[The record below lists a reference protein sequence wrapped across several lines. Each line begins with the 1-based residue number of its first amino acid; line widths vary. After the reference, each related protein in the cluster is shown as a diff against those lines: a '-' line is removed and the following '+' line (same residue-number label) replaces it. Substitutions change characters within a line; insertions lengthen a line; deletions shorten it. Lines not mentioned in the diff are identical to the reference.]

1 MWTKEQQ
8 EVIDLREKN
17 ILVSAAA
24 GSGKTAVLIERLFQL
39 IFKDRVSVETILMI
53 TFTNK
58 AAKEMAERLEK
69 KLEEATLLYPED
81 IFLREQLEL
90 LENAQISTMH
100 SFCKN
105 AIQENFNILDIDIAF
120 KVLEENEGAQIKD
133 ESMDL
138 LLEKYY
144 EKKEPLFIR
153 LLETYSSLENDNGLR
168 ETIKALFHFSQ
179 GAPYPSIWL
188 DAGEESLNCIEDEF
202 LNNPLGI
209 TLKEILERE
218 LSLVEALIRKG
229 SKIAA
234 LGATEYLETTEKDF
248 EIMVELKNTLLR
260 KGISL
265 FMENTHASFSKLPS
279 VKKENQNEEHDL
291 FKKIRDD
298 YKKKVKEMA
307 FDFKAHL
314 ALLGSVK
321 AKTHYLIQMVKDFDE
336 IYKGLKKEKE
346 AVDFNDLEHL
356 MVNLLENEEIKKS
369 YQNYFTH
376 VFVDEFQ
383 DSNLVQESIVKRVA
397 KENNLFFVGDIKQSI
412 YRFRL
417 ADASIFLRTLN
428 NYRID
433 SLSETIFLNKNFRC
447 SKNIVDGVNCV
458 FDELMNG
465 ENSSI
470 EYKKDGRLVFGSG
483 VNREE
488 PIEVFVVDR
497 DEGLLTE
504 ETSQDKVYREAM
516 ICAEKIKTL
525 VNQGVELHDV
535 NKDGVRKI
543 KYEDIAILMFSTK
556 VTLPIYMEVFKK
568 MGIPLFGEIDT
579 GFFESESVQLF
590 LDLLKVINNYKEDL
604 SLINILKSPVFQFT
618 LEELGKIRS
627 QNQQHK
633 SFHEA
638 FSAYSL
644 EDSIQVKKDYFLT
657 ILNEFKKD
665 VTEHSLVGLL
675 THILTK
681 TNFYYLLFSKNNGN
695 QEAANI
701 RELLYMAGEY
711 EVDHNDHLRGFLAYF
726 EYLKK
731 EEINIGE
738 ASILSDNADVVK
750 ILTLHKSKGL
760 EFPVVFLCGLGNEF
774 RHPKKSLINF
784 HPYLGIGPVYASKGK
799 KIKTLANYIIE
810 KTNEREKIEDQLNLL
825 YVGMTRGKHLLY
837 LVGSVKDLAKKKKE
851 WLLGTTETL
860 IKPKCFYD
868 FLLPYLYGND
878 SIRSRYKIM
887 ETNMET
893 YHSELEKKSVNLVI
907 KKTDGLLTKDDF
919 FVMKTPVPRKISVTE
934 MKKTTVADAMTKDFL
949 KGDLKIR
956 PEFIEG
962 KKMSAVE
969 KGILFHL
976 AMEHLDFKKVVNE
989 TDVYDYINGLVNN
1002 KIILPREK
1010 EAIDIE
1016 GIIAFIKSPLG
1027 KRVRESS
1034 LIEQEKP
1041 FNYCL
1046 SPNRFLEGYEGV
1058 DDTLLQGVIDLFFKE
1073 RDGYVLV
1080 DYKTD
1085 YVREDTLANDIDEY
1099 RKQVLLYKEAL
1110 TEIKKANVKEVYLYF
1125 STLRKSVKVEE

>member
-8 EVIDLREKN
+8 EVIDLRKKN

-39 IFKDRVSVETILMI
+39 IIKDRVSVETILMI

-69 KLEEATLLYPED
+69 KLEEATLLYPDD

-90 LENAQISTMH
+90 LENAQISTIH

-105 AIQENFNILDIDIAF
+105 AIQENFNVLDIDIAF
-120 KVLEENEGAQIKD
+120 KVLEENEGAQLKN
-133 ESMDL
+133 ESMEL

-153 LLETYSSLENDNGLR
+153 LLETYSRLENDNGLR
-168 ETIKALFHFSQ
+168 KTIKALFHFSQ
-179 GAPYPSIWL
+179 GAPYPSQWL
-188 DAGEESLNCIEDEF
+188 DEGEANLDRDEIRF
-202 LNNPLGI
+202 LSNPLGI
-209 TLKEILERE
+209 ALKEILKRE
-218 LSLVEALIRKG
+218 ISLVEALIKKAY
-229 SKIAA
+229 KIAGV
-234 LGATEYLETTEKDF
+234 GANEYLDTAEKDL
-248 EIMVELKNTLLR
+248 EILEILKNTLLS

-265 FMENTHASFSKLPS
+265 FMENTYVTFPKLPS
-279 VKKENQNEEHDL
+279 VKKENQNDEHDL
-291 FKKIRDD
+291 FKKVRDE

-314 ALLGSVK
+314 DLLGHVK
-321 AKTHYLIQMVKDFDE
+321 GETHYLVEMIKDFDE
-336 IYKGLKKEKE
+336 IYRNLKRQKE
-346 AVDFNDLEHL
+346 ALDFNDLEHL
-356 MVNLLENEEIKKS
+356 MVNLLENEDIKKS
-369 YQNYFTH
+369 YQDYFTH

-383 DSNLVQESIVKRVA
+383 DSNLVQESIVKNVA

-417 ADASIFLRTLN
+417 ADASIFLKTLN
-428 NYRID
+428 AYRMD

-447 SKNIVDGVNCV
+447 SKNIVKGVNCV

-470 EYKKDGRLVFGSG
+470 EYKKDGRLVFGAG
-483 VNREE
+483 IDRQE
-488 PIEVFVVDR
+488 PIEAFIVNR

-504 ETSQDKVYREAM
+504 ETSQDKVYCEAM
-516 ICAEKIKTL
+516 ICAEKIKGL
-525 VNQGVELHDV
+525 IDNGAELQDG
-535 NKDGVRKI
+535 NKNEVRKI

-590 LDLLKVINNYKEDL
+590 LDILAVVNNYKEDIP
-604 SLINILKSPVFQFT
+604 LINVLKSPVFKFT

-627 QNQQHK
+627 QNQEFK

-638 FSAYSL
+638 FLAYDKD
-644 EDSIQVKKDYFLT
+644 DSIKVKKEYFLRM
-657 ILNEFKKD
+657 LNEFKKD

-681 TNFYYLLFSKNNGN
+681 TNFYYLLFSQNNGN
-695 QEAANI
+695 QESANI
-701 RELLYMAGEY
+701 RELLYMAGDY
-711 EVDHNDHLRGFLAYF
+711 EGDHNDHLKGFLSYF
-726 EYLKK
+726 EYFKK
-731 EEINIGE
+731 EKINIGE
-738 ASILSDNADVVK
+738 ASVLSDNANVVK

-784 HPYLGIGPVYASKGK
+784 HPYLGIGPVYVNKGK

-810 KTNEREKIEDQLNLL
+810 KTNEKEKIEDQLNLL

-837 LVGSVKDLAKKKKE
+837 LVGSIKDLEKKKKG
-851 WLLGTTETL
+851 WLLGTDETL
-860 IKPKCFYD
+860 VKPKCFYD
-868 FLLPYLYGND
+868 FLLPYLYGNET
-878 SIRSRYKIM
+878 IRNNYKIIEEDM
-887 ETNMET
+887 ELF
-893 YHSELEKKSVNLVI
+893 HSDLEKKPVELVI
-907 KKTDGLLTKDDF
+907 KKSEGQVTKEDF
-919 FVMKTPVPRKISVTE
+919 FVMETPVPRKISVTE
-934 MKKTTVADAMTKDFL
+934 MKKTTVSDAMTKDFL
-949 KGDLKIR
+949 KGDLKVR

-976 AMEHLDFKKVVNE
+976 AMEHLDFKKIV
-989 TDVYDYINGLVNN
+989 TDKDVYDYINELVNK

-1010 EAIDIE
+1010 EAIDME
-1016 GIIAFIKSPLG
+1016 GIIAFINSPLG

-1046 SPNRFLEGYEGV
+1046 SPSRFLEGYEGQ
-1058 DDTLLQGVIDLFFKE
+1058 DETLLQGVIDLFFKE
-1073 RDGYVLV
+1073 NDGYVLV
-1080 DYKTD
+1080 DFKTD
-1085 YVREDTLANDIDEY
+1085 YVREDTLENEIDEY

-1110 TEIKKANVKEVYLYF
+1110 TEIKKAKVKEVYLYF
-1125 STLRKSVKVEE
+1125 STLKKSVKVEG

>member
-90 LENAQISTMH
+90 LENAHISTIH

-144 EKKEPLFIR
+144 EKKEPFFIR
-153 LLETYSSLENDNGLR
+153 LLETYSRLENDNGLR
-168 ETIKALFHFSQ
+168 ETIKALFYFSQ
-179 GAPYPSIWL
+179 GVPYPSIWL

-209 TLKEILERE
+209 TLKQILERE

-229 SKIAA
+229 SKIAV
-234 LGATEYLETTEKDF
+234 LGATEYLETIQKDF

-265 FMENTHASFSKLPS
+265 FMENTHVSFPKLPS

-321 AKTHYLIQMVKDFDE
+321 AETHYLIQMVKDFDE
-336 IYKGLKKEKE
+336 IYRGLKKEKE

-356 MVNLLENEEIKKS
+356 MVNLLENEEIKKN

-383 DSNLVQESIVKRVA
+383 DSNLAQESIVKRVA

-428 NYRID
+428 NYKID

-470 EYKKDGRLVFGSG
+470 KYKKDGRFVFGSG

-604 SLINILKSPVFQFT
+604 SLINVLKSPVFQFT
-618 LEELGKIRS
+618 LDELGKIRS
-627 QNQQHK
+627 QNQQYK

-675 THILTK
+675 THILTN

-774 RHPKKSLINF
+774 RHPEKSLINF
-784 HPYLGIGPVYASKGK
+784 HLYLGIGPVYVSKGK
-799 KIKTLANYIIE
+799 KIKTLANYIIK

-851 WLLGTTETL
+851 WLLGITETL

-868 FLLPYLYGND
+868 FLLPYLYGSD
-878 SIRSRYKIM
+878 SIRSHYKIM

-893 YHSELEKKSVNLVI
+893 YQFELKKKSVNLVI
-907 KKTDGLLTKDDF
+907 RKTDGLLTKDDF
-919 FVMKTPVPRKISVTE
+919 FVMKRSVPRKISVTE
-934 MKKTTVADAMTKDFL
+934 MKKTTVADGMTKDFL

-969 KGILFHL
+969 KGVLFHL

-1016 GIIAFIKSPLG
+1016 GIIAFIKGPLG

-1046 SPNRFLEGYEGV
+1046 TPSCFLEGYEGA

-1125 STLRKSVKVEE
+1125 STLRKSVKVEK